1 MIVEEK
7 EKEENIRRRKIF
19 VCGGEIR
26 KKGGNIRRRKIF
38 FGIGEEKQTVREQE
52 ESTWKRK
59 MCFQRRRNTKK

>member
-38 FGIGEEKQTVREQE
+38 FGIGEEK
-52 ESTWKRK
+52 W
-59 MCFQRRRNTKK
+59 RRNRRKVLGKENVLSEKKKYKEGK

>member
-38 FGIGEEKQTVREQE
+38 FGIGEEKQ
-52 ESTWKRK
+52 
-59 MCFQRRRNTKK
+59 